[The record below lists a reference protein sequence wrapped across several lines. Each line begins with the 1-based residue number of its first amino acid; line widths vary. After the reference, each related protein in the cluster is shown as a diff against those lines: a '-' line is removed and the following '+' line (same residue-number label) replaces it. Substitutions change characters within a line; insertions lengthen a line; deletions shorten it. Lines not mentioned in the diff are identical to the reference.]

1 MVNFSGTAGDS
12 FSYHNGWP
20 FTTPDEDN
28 DFNPD
33 VNCAFKFHGGWWFKW
48 CHNAFLN
55 GPYIH
60 GPNSYSGEGIIWKAF
75 KDLRYSLKSSQ
86 MKIRPR
92 DFWAAEYQFL
102 LHSTDF
108 VLKLFRTQHT
118 VSFSIVSDIK
128 PNKTKGEKRNTQMTM
143 RQRVFWVRV
152 KFFLRSTDHVLNF
165 SEHTKRF
172 HSVFFVT

>member
-1 MVNFSGTAGDS
+1 MGKKRNESQKEVKPAGLTTKKKLPPSPFAQGLDPPLKTVLLLNTFLVFALVNFSGTAGDS

-33 VNCAFKFHGGWWFKW
+33 VNCALKFHGGWWFKW

-55 GPYIH
+55 GPYIR

-92 DFWAAEYQFL
+92 DF
-102 LHSTDF
+102 
-108 VLKLFRTQHT
+108 
-118 VSFSIVSDIK
+118 
-128 PNKTKGEKRNTQMTM
+128 
-143 RQRVFWVRV
+143 
-152 KFFLRSTDHVLNF
+152 
-165 SEHTKRF
+165 
-172 HSVFFVT
+172 

>member
-12 FSYHNGWP
+12 FSYHRGWP

-28 DFNPD
+28 DFNRD
-33 VNCAFKFHGGWWFKW
+33 VNCALKFHGGWWFKR
-48 CHNAFLN
+48 CHRAFLN

-60 GPNSYSGEGIIWKAF
+60 GLNSYLAEGIIWKGF
-75 KDLRYSLKSSQ
+75 KDFRYSLKSSQ

-128 PNKTKGEKRNTQMTM
+128 PNKTKGEKRSTQMTI
-143 RQRVFWVRV
+143 RLRVFWVGV
-152 KFFLRSTDHVLNF
+152 KFLLRSTDHVLNF

-172 HSVFFVT
+172 HSVFLVT